1 MNSKNNLDYKKVVL
15 GLSGGVDSTAAA
27 LLLKSKGL
35 EVIGLYFNV
44 HKQDK
49 RIEEKSRK
57 KAQDIADELGIK
69 LHTVDVSDDFE
80 ECVINN
86 FLLEYTKGRTPN
98 PCIICNPNIKFKT
111 LIDVANSENAH
122 YIATGH
128 YAKAMYSQKQNCHVI
143 CMGENEKKD
152 QSYMLYRLPECYIM
166 RLILP
171 LGEVENKDVIR
182 NFVRN
187 HNLSNADAKDS
198 QEICFITD
206 EKSYTDYLKERG
218 VDSKEGN
225 FVDSTG
231 RVLGTH
237 KGIVHYTVG
246 QRRGLGIT
254 IGKPA
259 FVTGINSGANEI
271 VIGENTDLFTDT
283 IKISNC
289 YFQSSN
295 SKIFPEVFSK
305 EVLRCKIRY
314 KAASAFCRIREFTDD
329 HIIIEFN
336 QKQRA
341 PAPGQSA
348 VLYCDDEVIGGGFIE

>member
-254 IGKPA
+254 IGKPHLSL
-259 FVTGINSGANEI
+259 G
-271 VIGENTDLFTDT
+271 
-283 IKISNC
+283 
-289 YFQSSN
+289 
-295 SKIFPEVFSK
+295 
-305 EVLRCKIRY
+305 
-314 KAASAFCRIREFTDD
+314 
-329 HIIIEFN
+329 
-336 QKQRA
+336 
-341 PAPGQSA
+341 
-348 VLYCDDEVIGGGFIE
+348 

>member
-128 YAKAMYSQKQNCHVI
+128 YAKMEDGFLKKAKDSN
-143 CMGENEKKD
+143 KD
-152 QSYMLYRLPECYIM
+152 QSYFLCKLSKEQLENAIFPLADIEKPEVRKIALEND
-166 RLILP
+166 LITA
-171 LGEVENKDVIR
+171 KK
-182 NFVRN
+182 
-187 HNLSNADAKDS
+187 KDS
-198 QEICFITD
+198 TGICFIG
-206 EKSYTDYLKERG
+206 ERNF
-218 VDSKEGN
+218 KNFLNNYFPNKKGN
-225 FVDSTG
+225 VIDIATNK
-231 RVLGTH
+231 VVGTH
-237 KGIVHYTVG
+237 NGLMYYTIG
-246 QRRGLGIT
+246 QRRGLDIGGSEDRMFVVGKNLEKNILYIT
-254 IGKPA
+254 YSEDSKY
-259 FVTGINSGANEI
+259 
-271 VIGENTDLFTDT
+271 L
-283 IKISNC
+283 
-289 YFQSSN
+289 YSN
-295 SKIFPEVFSK
+295 SCLVEDVSFTSDLRPK
-305 EVLRCKIRY
+305 EVGCKFRY
-314 KAASAFCRIREFTDD
+314 RQDDKKAEITYLDDNKILVRYDSAKAVC
-329 HIIIEFN
+329 
-336 QKQRA
+336 
-341 PAPGQSA
+341 PGQVCA
-348 VLYCDDEVIGGGFIE
+348 IYKDDICIGGGIISKLYQDDKEMTYVI